1 MNLPHG
7 IVRFDALAA
16 ADGYGVIAAPASVLL
31 RIEPAPGC
39 RLRVIATLL
48 ACGRPDQVDHHPAAA
63 GAHVIDRR
71 HCVLLPGLVN
81 AHTHLDLT
89 HIGPQP
95 FEPAGGFAG
104 WADMVR
110 RRRLTDPAEIAASVR
125 RGVELNL
132 AAGVVAVGDIAGAV
146 MGKASPAAVE
156 ALQATEMNG
165 VSYVEFF
172 AIGPQSEANVDR
184 AVEVART
191 CSEAKLTHS
200 TVTVGL
206 SPHAPYS
213 VSIAAYRRAIERR
226 HQLSVPLMTH
236 LAESPDERELIQHG
250 RGPIRDLLER
260 IGVWDEA
267 AAAAFGQGKSPARH
281 MVEAGLAT
289 AMAPIIFVHLNDIAD
304 DEIAAV
310 RRMPNAGVVY
320 CPRAS
325 EYFLTERHFGPH
337 KYRQFIGQLGR
348 GPGIGTDS
356 IVNLPPGSDRTETGQ
371 FGPLAEI
378 RRLYRRDGT
387 DPKSLIWM
395 ATVGGADVLDG
406 AVWNYFLQEDN
417 SNLAGLIAV
426 AVAGDADPLQ
436 AVLAGS
442 DPPELLVL
450 GTPIY

>member
-31 RIEPAPGC
+31 RVEPVLGC
-39 RLRVIATLL
+39 KLRVIATLL
-48 ACGRPDQVDHHPAAA
+48 ACGRPDHVDHHPAAA
-63 GAHVIDRR
+63 SAHVIDRR
-71 HCVLLPGLVN
+71 RCVVLPGLVN

-95 FEPAGGFAG
+95 FDPAGGFAG

-110 RRRLTDPAEIAASVR
+110 RRRLTDPNEIAASVR
-125 RGVELNL
+125 HGVELNL

-184 AVEVART
+184 AVEVARA
-191 CSEAKLTHS
+191 CSADRPVHS

-213 VSIAAYRRAIERR
+213 VSIDSYNRAIDRR
-226 HQLSVPLMTH
+226 HELKVPLMTH

-260 IGVWDEA
+260 VGVWDQA
-267 AAAAFGQGKSPARH
+267 AAADFGHGKSPAQH
-281 MVEAGLAT
+281 LIDAGLNT
-289 AMAPIIFVHLNDIAD
+289 GVAPLIFVHLNDIAD

-310 RRMPNAGVVY
+310 LRMGNVGVVY

-325 EYFLTERHFGPH
+325 EYFQTDRHFGPH

-356 IVNLPPGSDRTETGQ
+356 IVNLPPGSDHTETGQ

-395 ATVGGADVLDG
+395 ATAGGADVLDG
-406 AVWNYFLQEDN
+406 AVWNYFLQEDD

-426 AVAGDADPLQ
+426 PVAGDADPLQ

-442 DPPELLVL
+442 HPPELLVL
-450 GTPIY
+450 GTPVY